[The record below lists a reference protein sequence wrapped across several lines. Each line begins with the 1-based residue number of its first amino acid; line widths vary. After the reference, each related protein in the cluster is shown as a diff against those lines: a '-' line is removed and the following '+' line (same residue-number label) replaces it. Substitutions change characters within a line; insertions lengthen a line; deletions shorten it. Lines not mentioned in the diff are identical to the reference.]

1 MYPSLSVYWTVIHLL
16 SQDEVKN
23 EIGVMNQL
31 NHVNL
36 IQLYDAFETRTNLIL
51 IME

>member
-1 MYPSLSVYWTVIHLL
+1 MRNYLLWHYLFVLSF
-16 SQDEVKN
+16 QDEVKN

-36 IQLYDAFETRTNLIL
+36 IQLYDAFESRTNLTL